1 VIVIGLT
8 GSIGMGKTTTA
19 GLFREEGAPVWS
31 ADGAVHDLYA
41 AGGAAVAPVRA
52 AFPGVVEDGVVDRTR
67 LSASLAADP
76 DAFVRLEAIVHP
88 LVAHDRTLFLQRVR
102 REGAK
107 VAVLD
112 VPLLFEVGAD
122 SLADVVVVASAPEQV
137 QRERVLARP
146 GMDET
151 RLAALLERQLPD
163 AHKRARAHFVIDTSL
178 GLEAAREQVRA
189 VLAAIARPGFQPE
202 PKATIRPLDDG
213 DEPAQ

>member
-19 GLFREEGAPVWS
+19 GLFREERVPVWS
-31 ADGAVHDLYA
+31 ADGAVHGLYA
-41 AGGAAVAPVRA
+41 KGGAAVAPVRA
-52 AFPGVVEDGVVDRTR
+52 AFPGVIENGAVDRTR

-88 LVAHDRTLFLQRVR
+88 LVAHDRTLFLDRVR
-102 REGAK
+102 RDGAK

-122 SLADVVVVASAPEQV
+122 SLADVVVVASAPEAV

-146 GMDET
+146 GMDAAK
-151 RLAALLERQLPD
+151 LAALLERQLPD
-163 AHKRARAHFVIDTSL
+163 GHKRARAHFIIDTSS

-189 VLAAIARPGFQPE
+189 VLAAVAEPNFQAVN
-202 PKATIRPLDDG
+202 KATIRPLDDG